1 MVKTNGISVREFDKI
16 ICGQDNSIDDGYKK
30 LSEKDFKELVQFVK
44 EFNEGDTAA
53 SDLLKIGYSKRR
65 DTVSINNYVGVIELP
80 SGFQIEVLPKVDFK
94 DKSSDDD
101 KTRRV
106 FVKMLRSLKDFQG
119 KVFADASLKTDNMN
133 LYEIFISMYVK
144 EVQRLVKQGIQADY
158 REISDNLGVF
168 KGKLDVSHHIVTNVV
183 HKEKFYVTF
192 DEYSVNRPENRIIKS
207 TLIKLMKKSSSEKN
221 VREIRQLLSSFE
233 QVDVSYNYD
242 DDFLHVGTGRSIKTY
257 ENILTWSKIFLYD
270 KNFSVF
276 SGKTKSKAILFPME
290 QIFEKYIAK
299 WVCRIFGERGWKV
312 SIQDDGYYLFDEPQ
326 MFSLRPDIILR
337 RGDITVIMDT
347 KWKRLDPNA
356 RNSGISQ
363 ADMYQ
368 MYAYSKKYA
377 QYDRP
382 VPEVWLLYPY
392 DEKSSQIEEKTFS
405 SSDGVKV
412 HIYFADVDE
421 TEKSI
426 RELMKEVDGKL
437 SPI

>member
-1 MVKTNGISVREFDKI
+1 
-16 ICGQDNSIDDGYKK
+16 
-30 LSEKDFKELVQFVK
+30 
-44 EFNEGDTAA
+44 
-53 SDLLKIGYSKRR
+53 
-65 DTVSINNYVGVIELP
+65 
-80 SGFQIEVLPKVDFK
+80 
-94 DKSSDDD
+94 
-101 KTRRV
+101 
-106 FVKMLRSLKDFQG
+106 
-119 KVFADASLKTDNMN
+119 
-133 LYEIFISMYVK
+133 
-144 EVQRLVKQGIQADY
+144 
-158 REISDNLGVF
+158 
-168 KGKLDVSHHIVTNVV
+168 
-183 HKEKFYVTF
+183 
-192 DEYSVNRPENRIIKS
+192 
-207 TLIKLMKKSSSEKN
+207 
-221 VREIRQLLSSFE
+221 
-233 QVDVSYNYD
+233 
-242 DDFLHVGTGRSIKTY
+242 
-257 ENILTWSKIFLYD
+257 
-270 KNFSVF
+270 
-276 SGKTKSKAILFPME
+276 ME

-326 MFSLRPDIILR
+326 MFSLRPDIVLR

-426 RELMKEVDGKL
+426 SELMKEVDGKL